1 MGFTV
6 TQSYLADILHAI
18 SQVLLAPV
26 IALLLA
32 LIAYALFSIGSVVME
47 YFTERRYFTVTMPKF
62 LANLMDA
69 EQSEI
74 PDVIMRSGLITRQN
88 VALLTVYDYRMLHDD
103 ALIALIKRLIGKEE
117 ARYDRIRARNNVVA
131 RVAPMIGLIGTL
143 IPLGPGIEAL
153 GRADTAALSSS
164 LLVAFDT
171 TVAGL
176 IVAAVCL
183 VIGRIRA
190 SWYEDYMLAL
200 DSAMATL
207 CQKIEEMH
215 ANGEIT
221 ETTPSDFASKYE
233 QMPNKP
239 MPGKQAGP
247 ANTEKSKPSK
257 PARQK
262 KRASM
267 RDIENRADGKGA

>member
-131 RVAPMIGLIGTL
+131 RVAPMIGLMGTL

-190 SWYEDYMLAL
+190 GWYEDYMLAL

-247 ANTEKSKPSK
+247 ANTDKGKPT
-257 PARQK
+257 RQK

-267 RDIENRADGKGA
+267 HDIENRADGKGA

>member
-131 RVAPMIGLIGTL
+131 RVAPMIGLMGTL

-247 ANTEKSKPSK
+247 ANTDKGK

>member
-131 RVAPMIGLIGTL
+131 RVAPMIGLMGTL

-247 ANTEKSKPSK
+247 ANTDKGK

-267 RDIENRADGKGA
+267 RDIENRADGKDA

>member
-26 IALLLA
+26 IVLLLA

-74 PDVIMRSGLITRQN
+74 PDIIMRSGLITRQN

-131 RVAPMIGLIGTL
+131 RVAPMIGLMGTL

-183 VIGRIRA
+183 VIGKIRA

-247 ANTEKSKPSK
+247 ANAEKGK

>member
-131 RVAPMIGLIGTL
+131 RVAPMIGLMGTL

-183 VIGRIRA
+183 VIGRIRT

-247 ANTEKSKPSK
+247 ANTDKGK